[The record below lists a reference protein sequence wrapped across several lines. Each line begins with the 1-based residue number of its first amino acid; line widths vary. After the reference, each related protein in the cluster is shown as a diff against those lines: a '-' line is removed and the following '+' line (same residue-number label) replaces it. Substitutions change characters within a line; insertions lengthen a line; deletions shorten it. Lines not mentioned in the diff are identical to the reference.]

1 MFWRASNKSL
11 VEISNLKMKLGVSSF
26 TFPWAIGGIE
36 SEHPVVMSAFDL
48 LEKARELRADVLQ
61 IADNLPIGHL
71 ADEELHRLR
80 ATADGYQ
87 IAIEVGTRGIRSE
100 NLQRF
105 LTIAQILGS
114 PILRVVIDSKGHEP
128 SINEICDLLK
138 PFAEKFKTAQIKL
151 AIENHDRLTCAE
163 FNEIIDRVGSDW
175 VGICL
180 DTVNSL
186 GAVEAPNTVIPA
198 LAPRAINV
206 HMKDFE
212 IVRTN
217 GQMGFTV
224 RGTALGQG
232 RLNVAEVIAAVG
244 GPSREITSVI
254 ELWTPRQESYSATV
268 ELEDSWA
275 SESVAFLRQSIGL
288 KV

>member
-1 MFWRASNKSL
+1 
-11 VEISNLKMKLGVSSF
+11 MKLGVSSF

-36 SEHPVVMSAFDL
+36 ADHPVVMNAFEL
-48 LEKARELRADVLQ
+48 LERARTLGADVLQ

-71 ADEELHRLR
+71 ADNELHKLKV
-80 ATADGYQ
+80 AADSYS
-87 IAIEVGTRGIRSE
+87 IALEVGTRGIKTE
-100 NLQRF
+100 NIERF
-105 LTIAQILGS
+105 LKIAQILGS

-128 SINEICDLLK
+128 DIAEICDLLK
-138 PFAEKFKTAQIKL
+138 PFGAKFKAANIKL
-151 AIENHDRLTCAE
+151 AIENHDRLTCAQ
-163 FNEIIDRVGSDW
+163 FNEIIDRVGADW

-198 LAPRAINV
+198 LALRAINV

-232 RLNVAEVIAAVG
+232 RLDVAAVIESVG
-244 GPSREITSVI
+244 GIKREITAVI
-254 ELWTPRQESYSATV
+254 ELWTPRQESYAETV
-268 ELEDSWA
+268 ALEDIWA
-275 SESVAFLRQSIGL
+275 TESVAFLRKSLGL

>member
-1 MFWRASNKSL
+1 MR
-11 VEISNLKMKLGVSSF
+11 LGVSSF

-36 SEHPVVMSAFDL
+36 SDHPVAMDALDL
-48 LEKARELRADVLQ
+48 LERAHLLGADVLQ

-71 ADEELHRLR
+71 SDGDLQKLKVAADFHS
-80 ATADGYQ
+80 
-87 IAIEVGTRGIRSE
+87 IALEVGTRGIKTE
-100 NLQRF
+100 KLDRF
-105 LTIAQILGS
+105 LKIAQFLGS

-128 SINEICDLLK
+128 DIAEICDLLK
-138 PFAEKFKTAQIKL
+138 PFATKFKDANIKL

-163 FNEIIDRVGSDW
+163 FNEIIDCVGSDW

-206 HMKDFE
+206 HLKDFE

-232 RLNVAEVIAAVG
+232 RLDVTGVIAAVG
-244 GPSREITSVI
+244 GTSREITAVI
-254 ELWTPRQESYSATV
+254 ELWTPRQESYEETV
-268 ELEDSWA
+268 ALENKWA
-275 SESVAFLRQSIGL
+275 LESVEYLRKSIGS
-288 KV
+288 

>member
-1 MFWRASNKSL
+1 
-11 VEISNLKMKLGVSSF
+11 MKLGVSSF

-36 SEHPVVMSAFDL
+36 ADHPVKMDAFEL
-48 LEKARELRADVLQ
+48 LGRAHALGADVLQ
-61 IADNLPIGHL
+61 IADNLPIGEL
-71 ADEELHRLR
+71 SSEDLITLKAAADEY
-80 ATADGYQ
+80 G
-87 IAIEVGTRGIRSE
+87 ICIEVGTRGIRSE
-100 NLQRF
+100 NIERF
-105 LTIAQILGS
+105 LAIAQILGS
-114 PILRVVIDSKGHEP
+114 PILRIVIDSKGHEP
-128 SINEICDLLK
+128 DIAEICELLH
-138 PFAEKFKTAQIKL
+138 PFAAKFKSANIKL

-163 FNEIIDRVGSDW
+163 FNEIIDRLGSDW

-186 GAVEAPNTVIPA
+186 GAVEAPNTVVPA

-224 RGTALGQG
+224 QGTALGKG
-232 RLNVAEVIAAVG
+232 RLDVPAVIAAVG
-244 GPSREITSVI
+244 GSAREITLVI

-268 ELEDSWA
+268 ELEEAWA
-275 SESVAFLRQSIGL
+275 EESVAFLRKSLGL

>member
-1 MFWRASNKSL
+1 
-11 VEISNLKMKLGVSSF
+11 MKLGVSSF

-36 SEHPVVMSAFDL
+36 PEYPVAMSAFEL
-48 LEKARELRADVLQ
+48 LDKARALGADVLQ
-61 IADNLPIGHL
+61 IADNLPIGHMDD
-71 ADEELHRLR
+71 ADLHKLKRV
-80 ATADGYQ
+80 ADDFGV
-87 IAIEVGTRGIRSE
+87 ALEVGTRGIKSE
-100 NLQRF
+100 NIERF
-105 LTIAQILGS
+105 FAIAQILGS

-128 SINEICDLLK
+128 DISEICELLK
-138 PFAEKFKTAQIKL
+138 PFAEKFKSADIKL

-163 FNEIIDRVGSDW
+163 FNEIIDRLGSDW

-198 LAPRAINV
+198 LSPRAINV

-224 RGTALGQG
+224 RGKALGQG
-232 RLNVAEVIAAVG
+232 RLDVADVIAAVG
-244 GPSREITSVI
+244 GVTREITAVI
-254 ELWTPRQESYSATV
+254 ELWTPRQESYAATV
-268 ELEDSWA
+268 DLEASWA
-275 SESVAFLRQSIGL
+275 NESVTFLRKSIGL

>member
-1 MFWRASNKSL
+1 
-11 VEISNLKMKLGVSSF
+11 MKLGVSSF

-36 SEHPVVMSAFDL
+36 SDHPLAMSASEL
-48 LEKARELRADVLQ
+48 LERAHNLGADVLQ

-71 ADEELHRLR
+71 SDGDLQKLKVA
-80 ATADGYQ
+80 ADGY
-87 IAIEVGTRGIRSE
+87 AISLEVGTRGVKTE
-100 NLQRF
+100 NIERF
-105 LTIAQILGS
+105 LEIAQILGS

-128 SINEICDLLK
+128 DIAEICELLK
-138 PFAEKFKTAQIKL
+138 PFATKFKEVNIKL
-151 AIENHDRLTCAE
+151 AIENHDRLTCAQ
-163 FNEIIDRVGSDW
+163 FNEIIDRLGSDW

-212 IVRTN
+212 IIRSN

-224 RGTALGQG
+224 CGTALGQG
-232 RLNVAEVIAAVG
+232 RLDVAEVIASVG
-244 GPSREITSVI
+244 GSAREITAVI
-254 ELWTPRQESYSATV
+254 ELWTPRQESYAETV
-268 ELEDSWA
+268 ALEERWA
-275 SESVAFLRQSIGL
+275 KESVTYLRKSIGL

>member
-1 MFWRASNKSL
+1 
-11 VEISNLKMKLGVSSF
+11 
-26 TFPWAIGGIE
+26 
-36 SEHPVVMSAFDL
+36 
-48 LEKARELRADVLQ
+48 LQ

-71 ADEELHRLR
+71 TESELLELKALADSHSISL
-80 ATADGYQ
+80 
-87 IAIEVGTRGIRSE
+87 EVGTRGIKSE
-100 NLQRF
+100 NIANF
-105 LTIAQILGS
+105 LRIAQILGS
-114 PILRVVIDSKGHEP
+114 PILRVVIDSKDHEP
-128 SINEICDLLK
+128 SIAEIVELLK
-138 PFAEKFKTAQIKL
+138 PFATQFKEARIKL

-224 RGTALGQG
+224 QGTALGQG
-232 RLNVAEVIAAVG
+232 RLDVPAVIAAVG
-244 GPSREITSVI
+244 GSARSITSVI
-254 ELWTPRQESYSATV
+254 ELWTPRQESYEATIA
-268 ELEDSWA
+268 LEDKWA
-275 SESVAFLRQSIGL
+275 TQSVAFLRKSIGL
-288 KV
+288 KA

>member
-1 MFWRASNKSL
+1 
-11 VEISNLKMKLGVSSF
+11 MKLGVSSF

-36 SEHPVVMSAFDL
+36 SDHPVVMSALEL
-48 LEKARELRADVLQ
+48 LEKANVLGADVLQ
-61 IADNLPIGHL
+61 IADNLPIGHMG
-71 ADEELHRLR
+71 DSELQKLR
-80 ATADGYQ
+80 SAAGGFG
-87 IAIEVGTRGIRSE
+87 IALEVGTRGIRPE
-100 NLQRF
+100 NIDRF
-105 LTIAQILGS
+105 LAIAQILGS

-128 SINEICDLLK
+128 DIAEICQLLQ
-138 PFAEKFKTAQIKL
+138 PFAAKFKSANIKL

-163 FNEIIDRVGSDW
+163 FNEIIDRLGSDW

-186 GAVEAPNTVIPA
+186 GAVEAPNTVVPA

-212 IVRTN
+212 IIRSN

-224 RGTALGQG
+224 QGTALGKG
-232 RLNVAEVIAAVG
+232 RLDIPAVIAAVG
-244 GPSREITSVI
+244 GSAREITSVI

-268 ELEDSWA
+268 ELEEAWA
-275 SESVAFLRQSIGL
+275 KESVAFLRKSIGL

>member
-1 MFWRASNKSL
+1 
-11 VEISNLKMKLGVSSF
+11 MKLGVSSF

-36 SEHPVVMSAFDL
+36 ADHPLTMDAFEL
-48 LEKARELRADVLQ
+48 LERARTLGADVLQ

-71 ADEELHRLR
+71 TDDELHKLKM
-80 ATADGYQ
+80 AADGYS
-87 IAIEVGTRGIRSE
+87 ISLEVGTRGIKAE
-100 NLQRF
+100 NIERF
-105 LTIAQILGS
+105 LKIAQILGS

-128 SINEICDLLK
+128 DIAEICELLK
-138 PFAEKFKTAQIKL
+138 PFATKFKEANIKL

-163 FNEIIDRVGSDW
+163 FNEVIDRVGSDW

-232 RLNVAEVIAAVG
+232 RLDVAAVIAAVG
-244 GPSREITSVI
+244 GTAREITSVI
-254 ELWTPRQESYSATV
+254 ELWTPRQESYAETV
-268 ELEDSWA
+268 ALEDRWA
-275 SESVAFLRQSIGL
+275 TESVAFLSKSIGL
-288 KV
+288 KA

>member
-1 MFWRASNKSL
+1 
-11 VEISNLKMKLGVSSF
+11 MKLGVSSF

-36 SEHPVVMSAFDL
+36 SDHPVAMDALDL
-48 LEKARELRADVLQ
+48 LERAHLLGADVLQ

-71 ADEELHRLR
+71 SDGDLQKLKSAADFHS
-80 ATADGYQ
+80 
-87 IAIEVGTRGIRSE
+87 IALEVGTRGIKTE
-100 NLQRF
+100 NIDRF
-105 LTIAQILGS
+105 LKIAEILGS

-128 SINEICDLLK
+128 DIAEICELLK
-138 PFAEKFKTAQIKL
+138 PFATKFKEANIKL
-151 AIENHDRLTCAE
+151 AIENHDRLTCAQ
-163 FNEIIDRVGSDW
+163 FNEIIDRLGSDW

-232 RLNVAEVIAAVG
+232 RLDVAAVIESVG
-244 GPSREITSVI
+244 GTEREITAVI
-254 ELWTPRQESYSATV
+254 ELWTPRQESYAETV
-268 ELEDSWA
+268 ALEDSWA
-275 SESVAFLRQSIGL
+275 TESVAFLRKSIGL

>member
-1 MFWRASNKSL
+1 
-11 VEISNLKMKLGVSSF
+11 MKLGVSSF

-36 SEHPVVMSAFDL
+36 SDHPVDMDAFEL
-48 LEKARELRADVLQ
+48 LDRARSLGADVLQ

-71 ADEELHRLR
+71 ADDELHKLKV
-80 ATADGYQ
+80 TADSYSIGL
-87 IAIEVGTRGIRSE
+87 EVGTRGIKTE
-100 NLQRF
+100 NIERF
-105 LTIAQILGS
+105 LKIAQILGS
-114 PILRVVIDSKGHEP
+114 PILRVVIDSKDHEP
-128 SINEICDLLK
+128 DISEICDLLK
-138 PFAEKFKTAQIKL
+138 PFAAKFKEANIKL
-151 AIENHDRLTCAE
+151 AIENHDRLTCAQ
-163 FNEIIDRVGSDW
+163 FNEIIDRVGADW

-212 IVRTN
+212 IIRTN

-232 RLNVAEVIAAVG
+232 RLNVAEVITAVG
-244 GPSREITSVI
+244 GSAREITAVI
-254 ELWTPRQESYSATV
+254 ELWTPRQESYAETV
-268 ELEDSWA
+268 ALEDRWA
-275 SESVAFLRQSIGL
+275 TESVSFLRKSIGL